1 MNPFDALNTLD
12 DVNGLDAVNT
22 LIRCSERSDKNFHI
36 FYAVSFQNH
45 ESQERND

>member
-1 MNPFDALNTLD
+1 MDPFNVLNTLD

-22 LIRCSERSDKNFHI
+22 LIRFSERSDKNFHI
-36 FYAVSFQNH
+36 FYALLFQSH